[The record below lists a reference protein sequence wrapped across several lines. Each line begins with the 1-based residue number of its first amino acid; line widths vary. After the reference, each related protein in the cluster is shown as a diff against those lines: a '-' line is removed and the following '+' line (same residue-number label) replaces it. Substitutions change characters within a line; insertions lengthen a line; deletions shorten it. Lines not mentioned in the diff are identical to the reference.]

1 MISHFFSSL
10 VFLLIS
16 NGTQSRVQMPK
27 KNHHAKAV
35 MVTDRFSSFT
45 PAS

>member
-1 MISHFFSSL
+1 
-10 VFLLIS
+10 
-16 NGTQSRVQMPK
+16 MPK